1 MIDKIYENLKQDLE
15 IEFTKIENQNS
26 LPRKKLSASLRAIK
40 KCLKQLKVE
49 VLAKGFDNEEEEI
62 YFFKQVK
69 PFFYAK
75 WIYAFEIHLLEMNQ
89 PKGTPEM
96 LKDYFEGEIQLIHRY
111 FKQNAYF
118 YHYFKSGAQELDNCC
133 FLRDAD
139 MEAIAIPE
147 MPESEEEFTTACD
160 PLFAKFIAY
169 EDLQNHILNLLY
181 PKENQEDLKPDKII
195 QKTLVDLS
203 VDQLGLITRAADDAR
218 LILGK
223 SFTKIC
229 KDLAPYIATPET
241 NRISSNSLRSN
252 AYLAEN
258 SDKSNVIRTLE
269 KMINFIKGY

>member
-1 MIDKIYENLKQDLE
+1 MMDKIYENLKQDLE
-15 IEFTKIENQNS
+15 NELAVIEQQNIC
-26 LPRKKLSASLRAIK
+26 PRKKLSSSLKIIK
-40 KCLKQLKVE
+40 KSLKQLKVNG
-49 VLAKGFDNEEEEI
+49 LAKVFENEEKEI

-69 PFFYAK
+69 PSFYAK
-75 WIYAFEIHLLEMNQ
+75 WIYAFEIHLLQMNQ

-96 LKDYFEGEIQLIHRY
+96 LKNYLEDELQLIHRY

-118 YHYFKSGAQELDNCC
+118 YHYFKSGAQELDRFC

-147 MPESEEEFTTACD
+147 MPESEEEFATACD

-169 EDLQNHILNLLY
+169 ENLQNHILSLLN
-181 PKENQEDLKPDKII
+181 PEENQEHNPSDKVL
-195 QKTLVDLS
+195 QKTLIDLS

-223 SFTKIC
+223 SFSKIC
-229 KDLAPYIATPET
+229 KDLAPHIATPET
-241 NRISSNSLRSN
+241 KHISSNSLRSN